1 MPITPR
7 SSAHPSLSPLAQPQR
22 YNYVD
27 LADHTGTYA
36 TAALAEH
43 PDCLELHLTVLR
55 WGPQSAR
62 ALRQDLEWLKDH
74 ARALGKAR
82 IVGLML
88 PLGLEADQRWFKF
101 TRAFGF
107 TGQRLHQSAELVLDP
122 PAGAPGL

>member
-1 MPITPR
+1 MPVTPR
-7 SSAHPSLSPLAQPQR
+7 NSAHPSLSPLAQPRR
-22 YNYVD
+22 YSFMD
-27 LADHTGTYA
+27 LADRSGVYA

-55 WGPQSAR
+55 WGPRSAR
-62 ALRQDLEWLKDH
+62 ALRQDLEWLRGH
-74 ARALGKAR
+74 ARSLGKAR

-88 PLGLEADQRWFKF
+88 PGGLEADRRWFKF

-122 PAGAPGL
+122 APGPAEG